1 MSSAAMADDTN
12 SDIPIFQKLAQGVM
26 GKIQSMFSGKKKRKA
41 PLQNVSNDDGVP
53 KRAEKRARTTRSSM
67 SAVGPSFDFGGIS
80 LHQNRYRCPPTFR
93 VLLSVGEEVIL
104 AFKNQSR
111 LNKFLSAKDVSADR
125 CLSSILSTS
134 DGDCIALVGTV
145 VENNPIV
152 SQPFQLLGD
161 GIDDKEL
168 YETGGGVVLK
178 LVGPADCQDGIRV
191 VITHSDATLKGMDL
205 WITRQVGDF
214 ECLKECYNGMKMR
227 DQIKALSEHDESQR
241 EYDRL
246 HSPWRSRARAGQS

>member
-53 KRAEKRARTTRSSM
+53 KRARTTRSSM

-93 VLLSVGEEVIL
+93 VAVLLSIGEEVIL

-227 DQIKALSEHDESQR
+227 DQIKALSVMSKQLDPYQQVQCGLSF
-241 EYDRL
+241 YK
-246 HSPWRSRARAGQS
+246 